1 MVLLAKWILENNPN
15 ARVAII
21 TDRDELDKQIERVFT
36 EAGEAITRTSS
47 GRDLMSQ
54 LGQAKPRLLCSLVH
68 KFGRKGRGR
77 LRRLHQGAGSAA
89 QPDGGRGVRL
99 RGRVPP
105 HAERQAAPGDEGD
118 DAGRGV
124 HRLHRHAAAQE
135 GQGRPAWRSSAAT
148 STPTSSARR
157 SRTRWCSTWSTR
169 RGTSTSGSA
178 RRTRSTPGSR
188 PRPRG

>member
-21 TDRDELDKQIERVFT
+21 TDRDELDKQIEGVFT
-36 EAGEAITRTSS
+36 EAGETIKRTSS

-68 KFGRKGRGR
+68 KFGRKDVDDFDAFIKE
-77 LRRLHQGAGSAA
+77 LEAQA

-105 HAERQAAPGDEGD
+105 HAERQAAPRDEGD
-118 DAGRGV
+118 DAQRGV
-124 HRLHRHAAAQE
+124 HRLHRHAAA
-135 GQGRPAWRSSAAT
+135 
-148 STPTSSARR
+148 
-157 SRTRWCSTWSTR
+157 
-169 RGTSTSGSA
+169 
-178 RRTRSTPGSR
+178 
-188 PRPRG
+188 